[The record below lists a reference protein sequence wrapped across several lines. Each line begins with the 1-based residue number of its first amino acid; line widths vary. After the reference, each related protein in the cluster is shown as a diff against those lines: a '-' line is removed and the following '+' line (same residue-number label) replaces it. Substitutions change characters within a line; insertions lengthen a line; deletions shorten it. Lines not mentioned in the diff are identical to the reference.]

1 MAWFAL
7 DCRDIVPT
15 LVSWWFRLVVNCS
28 PSNPFHMID
37 CFSVNYR
44 PKATSQ
50 PTIRWMMKYH
60 QKAWTAISPNSCWTT
75 ANGQPLHNCHW
86 NCAKP
91 SMFFDFVWR
100 LVAERQLL
108 QIWSTQIH
116 IVHVSHFCN
125 RHFPVQ
131 LPRKMPI
138 KPPQKK
144 TTKVFRNEG
153 VDRLWT
159 GPHRFCIAQPKYLQG
174 DFRDPAGYT

>member
-15 LVSWWFRLVVNCS
+15 LLSWWFRLVVNCS

-60 QKAWTAISPNSCWTT
+60 QKAWAAISPNSCWTT
-75 ANGQPLHNCHW
+75 ANGQPLHNCLW

-91 SMFFDFVWR
+91 SMFFDFLWR
-100 LVAERQLL
+100 LVAARQLL
-108 QIWSTQIH
+108 QIWSTQYTLYMLVI
-116 IVHVSHFCN
+116 SATGTFLSN
-125 RHFPVQ
+125 FPEKCPKTPPKKKQ
-131 LPRKMPI
+131 RNFSETKALIGYELGRIAFALLSPSIFKATSGTPR
-138 KPPQKK
+138 
-144 TTKVFRNEG
+144 
-153 VDRLWT
+153 L
-159 GPHRFCIAQPKYLQG
+159 H
-174 DFRDPAGYT
+174 